1 MKNRLMDQAVDLT
14 PLTPMQLFKDPSLK
28 LEFFRPK

>member
-1 MKNRLMDQAVDLT
+1 MKNRLMD
-14 PLTPMQLFKDPSLK
+14 PTPMTSMPLFKDPSLK